1 MNATSKS
8 SCYLTFC
15 SLVAGTALVVVWFIS
30 TYSFGSPAG
39 FSQNAK
45 LSSMRTALT
54 LLRRAATLP
63 FDKEVKP
70 LKEIPLSLSQW
81 TSVDSTNSTNFYSAY
96 FDGRNAQKPTVLILG
111 LHNRSLAKQE
121 FYCAFQYPDKTSVC
135 LEQPAKQEYLNQG
148 DEKLHHDSWAY
159 ALSCNVPLHL
169 LTPEYVLISTDRNC
183 DSPHS
188 SWIPVSRRPSKD
200 NVTFGVCIET
210 PLFGSITISTVIEG
224 IERNLALGAKWL
236 TVYVQQVSPSVMK
249 VLKGY
254 EEDGL
259 LEIVEWNLSKQDIAN
274 SHYYAESV
282 CITDCL
288 YRNMY
293 RVKYLVFTDLDEI
306 IVPQKHRNWGEMMLA
321 IDRKNISAF
330 VFSHTAFVR
339 PKKQDSQLDTFLAT
353 GKWTCNNKD
362 RISQEQLPLYIL
374 HNYRSPPYPYFKGQ
388 VTTRRK
394 ALVKPEYIRSMGIHS
409 PHSKQLQLVSPDVG
423 LLYHYRVPSLCQK
436 CEKVLTRDERIGQ
449 LSPDLFTNIRN
460 KMCHYL

>member
-1 MNATSKS
+1 MFTLKNAFFLLVVTAGITIVAVVLFHFSTS
-8 SCYLTFC
+8 TN
-15 SLVAGTALVVVWFIS
+15 THPEALV
-30 TYSFGSPAG
+30 TT
-39 FSQNAK
+39 K
-45 LSSMRTALT
+45 
-54 LLRRAATLP
+54 
-63 FDKEVKP
+63 KP
-70 LKEIPLSLSQW
+70 LREARVWKESQVVFGRDVKVKHLSLW
-81 TSVDSTNSTNFYSAY
+81 TSVEATNSTRFYSAY
-96 FDGRNAQKPTVLILG
+96 LDERNDTVLVLG
-111 LHNRSLAKQE
+111 LHNRSLAERE

-148 DEKLHHDSWAY
+148 DEKPHHDSWAH
-159 ALSCNVPLHL
+159 ALSCNVRHDSP
-169 LTPEYVLISTDRNC
+169 PPVYVLISTNISC

-188 SWIPVSRRPSKD
+188 SWVPVSRRPSKD

-210 PLFGSITISTVIEG
+210 PLFGSITISSVIEG

-321 IDRKNISAF
+321 IDQKNISAF
-330 VFSHTAFVR
+330 LFSHTVFER
-339 PKKQDSQLDTFLAT
+339 PKKQDSQLDTFLHN
-353 GKWTCNNKD
+353 WTCKGNKIAKKSLPYF
-362 RISQEQLPLYIL
+362 IS
-374 HNYRSPPYPYFKGQ
+374 HNFRSPPWLEQ
-388 VTTRRK
+388 NTTRRK
-394 ALVKPEYIRSMGIHS
+394 VIAKPEYLKSMGIHF
-409 PHSKQLQLVSPDVG
+409 PHCWQKHSHQFVPPDMG
-423 LLYHYRVPSLCQK
+423 LLYHYRVQPLCKK
-436 CEKVLTRDERIGQ
+436 CKKELTRDERIQQ
-449 LSPDLFTNIRN
+449 LSPDLFTHIRN